1 MKKYDYILFD
11 LDDTLVDNL
20 ENVRY
25 AYKKMVEHV
34 GEEYTE
40 EGFLKWYLL
49 DKQFWIDFH
58 QKKIN
63 VPEEYQT
70 SQELFVQYVRSLRYL
85 MYFEG
90 KISLEE
96 AFLIN
101 ELFLDALNEVVIPFE
116 GAFETLRYLHEKYKL
131 VIATNGPTV
140 AVKSKLSKIHCLD
153 FIDSIFSADM
163 TKGTVTK
170 PSREYFLELQGFLN
184 FYKTNRML
192 IVGDSLK
199 TDVQGGMNAG
209 IPSCWFNPHHEELPL
224 EYEPTMVIHD
234 LQELTRKL

>member
-1 MKKYDYILFD
+1 MQNYDYVLFD

-40 EGFLKWYLL
+40 DGFLKWYLL

-58 QKKIN
+58 HKKIN
-63 VPEEYQT
+63 VPLEYQT
-70 SQELFVQYVRSLRYL
+70 SQKLFVQYVRSLRYF

-96 AFLIN
+96 AFIIN
-101 ELFLDALNEVVIPFE
+101 ELFLEALTDLVIPVK
-116 GAFETLRYLHEKYKL
+116 GAYETLKYLYGKYKL
-131 VIATNGPTV
+131 VIVTNGPTV
-140 AVKSKLSKIHCLD
+140 AVKSKLSKINCLD
-153 FIDSIFSADM
+153 FIDYIFSADM
-163 TKGTVTK
+163 TKSTVTK
-170 PSREYFLELQGFLN
+170 PSKEYFLELQEFLN
-184 FYKTNRML
+184 FYQTNRML

-199 TDVQGGMNAG
+199 TDVLGGMNAG

-224 EYEPTMVIHD
+224 EYRPTMVIHD
-234 LQELTRKL
+234 LQELTKKL